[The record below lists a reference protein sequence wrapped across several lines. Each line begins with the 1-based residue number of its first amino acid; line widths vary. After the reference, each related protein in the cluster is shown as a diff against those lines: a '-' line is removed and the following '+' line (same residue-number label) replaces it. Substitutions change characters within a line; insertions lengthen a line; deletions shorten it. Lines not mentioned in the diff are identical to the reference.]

1 MSLMD
6 VARGAYV
13 RSPAIVRRSLAPL
26 ISLVPTQAKFGS
38 TYRTWRA
45 RIERAKTDTA
55 FANAEHLCALRTL
68 FAKAHAGSPFYRD
81 LIDTALGK
89 DFDLSKLT
97 LKDLRLLPVLRKED
111 IRAAGDTMLAV
122 PRHLVDKGDTSGSN
136 GEKPFSFYLDKDRSG
151 REMAFVYD
159 SWSRA
164 GFTETD
170 SKIVLRG
177 VGIDNTGKVL
187 SEWEPALRELR
198 LSAFPLTRE
207 HVAMYLDL
215 IDKHQVQYL
224 YGYPSAIE
232 VMGRHMH
239 RLGRKPKLPILG
251 VLPISEPLY
260 DHQRRTIAAAFGP
273 QAKIAHFYGLS
284 EKALF
289 ADELSDEPGVYA
301 FNPIYGLAEL
311 IDEHGQPITTPGVEG
326 RVVGTGF
333 LSTGMPFIRYDTEDR
348 AKLVELPSEAN
359 GQRLKVRDLTPRRKP
374 GFLITADGNRLVT
387 VDFTPESPRFFKGID
402 EYQFFQDQPGHC
414 TIRYILANDGE
425 DQDAMNIARD
435 LQTRSQNRI
444 QFTVERVKTLG
455 CGRAGK
461 RAFIDQRL
469 DVSQY

>member
-13 RSPAIVRRSLAPL
+13 RSPAPLRRMVAPL
-26 ISLVPTQAKFGS
+26 VSLIPTQTKFGS
-38 TYRTWRA
+38 TYRSWRA
-45 RIERAKTDTA
+45 RIARANADTA
-55 FANAEHLCALRTL
+55 LASSESLAALRAVM
-68 FAKAHAGSPFYRD
+68 AKAHEGSPFYRKQ
-81 LIDTALGK
+81 IDDALGRGF
-89 DFDLSKLT
+89 DFSTLERSDLS
-97 LKDLRLLPVLRKED
+97 LLPVLRKED

-122 PRHLVDKGDTSGSN
+122 PKYLVDKGDTSGSN
-136 GEKPFSFYLDKDRSG
+136 GEKPLSFYLDKDRSG
-151 REMAFVYD
+151 REMAFVFD
-159 SWSRA
+159 SWARA
-164 GFTETD
+164 GFRETD

-207 HVAMYLDL
+207 HVSMYLDL
-215 IDKHQVQYL
+215 IDQHQVRYL

-239 RLGRKPKLPILG
+239 ALGRSPKLPILG

-260 DHQRRTIAAAFGP
+260 DHQRRTIADAFGP
-273 QAKIAHFYGLS
+273 QLKIAHFYGLS
-284 EKALF
+284 EKVLF
-289 ADELSDEPGVYA
+289 ANEMMDEPGVYA
-301 FNPIYGLAEL
+301 FNPIYGFAEL
-311 IDEHGQPITTPGVEG
+311 LDEQGQPITTPGVEG

-348 AKLVELPSEAN
+348 ATLVELPSEAN

-374 GFLITADGNRLVT
+374 GFLITAAGNRLVT

-402 EYQFFQDQPGHC
+402 EYQFFQDRPGHC
-414 TIRYILANDGE
+414 TIRYILANDGQE
-425 DQDAMNIARD
+425 QDALNIARD

-444 QFTVERVKTLG
+444 QFTVERVKSLAG
-455 CGRAGK
+455 GRAGK

-469 DVSQY
+469 DISKY